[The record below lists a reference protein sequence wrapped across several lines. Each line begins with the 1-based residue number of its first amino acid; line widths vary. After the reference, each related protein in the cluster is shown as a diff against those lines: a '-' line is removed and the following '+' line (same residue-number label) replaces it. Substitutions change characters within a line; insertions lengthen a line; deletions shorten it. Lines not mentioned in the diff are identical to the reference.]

1 MSDTPIAATGES
13 LEDFIKSLEE
23 ASQDTVPEQ
32 DIPAVDAEQEHE
44 QAAPTQSVGGAP
56 VSPELMA
63 LHNRQ
68 IEVSERLARMMEEK
82 QAAQNPPQ
90 DDKLLP
96 DFNIQVEDLTPE
108 EREAYAASE
117 KVIGKMAMGT
127 VAKVMADYTEK
138 VVRPMA
144 EQNRRMETMLA
155 QMQTNTA
162 AQADSMAD
170 AQLRTL
176 TQNSIGDYNS
186 FINSATWQNYLNSEV
201 PGSSGISY
209 KALASIHASNGNLP
223 AIAQMMIAANGGA
236 VTAQRQTTPG
246 SAASPAPVRGSNSKA
261 LPYSRFKEA
270 MNSYQ
275 RGQLTQE
282 AFNKV
287 SNAYDLAAQ
296 AGKVDYDK

>member
-1 MSDTPIAATGES
+1 MSDTPIAGGES

-23 ASQDTVPEQ
+23 VSQDTIPEQ
-32 DIPAVDAEQEHE
+32 DIPAVEQTALEPT
-44 QAAPTQSVGGAP
+44 APVQSAGGAP

-96 DFNIQVEDLTPE
+96 DFTIQVEDLTPE

-117 KVIGKMAMGT
+117 KVINKMAMGT

>member
-1 MSDTPIAATGES
+1 MSDTPIAGGES

-23 ASQDTVPEQ
+23 VSQEAQ
-32 DIPAVDAEQEHE
+32 AETENLE
-44 QAAPTQSVGGAP
+44 VESALEAAPEPIQSASGTP
-56 VSPELMA
+56 VSPDLMA
-63 LHNRQ
+63 LHSRQ

-82 QAAQNPPQ
+82 QAAEQPKQ
-90 DDKLLP
+90 DEHLLP
-96 DFNIQVEDLTPE
+96 DFKIQVEELTPE

-117 KVIGKMAMGT
+117 KVINKMAMGT
-127 VAKVMADYTEK
+127 VAKVMSEYTEK

-144 EQNRRMETMLA
+144 ERNRQMETMLN
-155 QMQTNTA
+155 QIQSNTA

-170 AQLRTL
+170 AQLRSL
-176 TQNSIGDYNS
+176 TQGSIGDYNR

-209 KALASIHASNGNLP
+209 KALASIHASNGNLG

-246 SAASPAPVRGSNSKA
+246 SAASPAPVRGNKSEA

-270 MNSYQ
+270 MDSYQ
-275 RGQLTQE
+275 RGQLTKE
-282 AFNKV
+282 AFDKL
-287 SNAYDLAAQ
+287 SKAYDVAAQ
-296 AGKVDYDK
+296 TGKVDYAK

>member
-1 MSDTPIAATGES
+1 MSDTPVAGGES

-23 ASQDTVPEQ
+23 VSQEVQTEQ
-32 DIPAVDAEQEHE
+32 DGFE
-44 QAAPTQSVGGAP
+44 AAPAQEPVDVPVQSVGGAP

-82 QAAQNPPQ
+82 QTAETPKQE
-90 DDKLLP
+90 DRLLP
-96 DFNIQVEDLTPE
+96 DFTIQVEELTPE

-117 KVIGKMAMGT
+117 KVINKMAMGT

-144 EQNRRMETMLA
+144 ERNRQMETML
-155 QMQTNTA
+155 QQVQTNTA

-176 TQNSIGDYNS
+176 TQGSIGDYNS
-186 FINSATWQNYLNSEV
+186 FISSATWQNYLNSEV

-209 KALASIHASNGNLP
+209 KALASIHASNGNLG

-246 SAASPAPVRGSNSKA
+246 SAASPAPVRGNKSEA
-261 LPYSRFKEA
+261 LPYSRYKEA

-275 RGQLTQE
+275 RGQLTKE
-282 AFNKV
+282 AFDKMSRV
-287 SNAYDLAAQ
+287 YDRAAQ
-296 AGKVDYDK
+296 VGKVNYKK

>member
-1 MSDTPIAATGES
+1 MSDTPIAGGES

-23 ASQDTVPEQ
+23 VSQDTVPEQ
-32 DIPAVDAEQEHE
+32 DIPAVDTEQEHE
-44 QAAPTQSVGGAP
+44 QAAPSQSVGGAP

-96 DFNIQVEDLTPE
+96 DFTIQVEDLTPE

-117 KVIGKMAMGT
+117 KVINKMAMGT

>member
-1 MSDTPIAATGES
+1 MSDTPIAGGES

-23 ASQDTVPEQ
+23 VSQDATTVEP
-32 DIPAVDAEQEHE
+32 
-44 QAAPTQSVGGAP
+44 AAPDLEPAQEPPAPAQSASGAP

-82 QAAQNPPQ
+82 QAAETPKRE
-90 DDKLLP
+90 DSLLP
-96 DFNIQVEDLTPE
+96 DFTIQVEELTPE

-117 KVIGKMAMGT
+117 KVINKMAMGT

-144 EQNRRMETMLA
+144 ERNRQMETMLQ

-176 TQNSIGDYNS
+176 TQGSIGDYNS

-209 KALASIHASNGNLP
+209 KALASIHASNGNLG

-246 SAASPAPVRGSNSKA
+246 SAASPAPVRGNKSEA

-270 MNSYQ
+270 MDSYQ
-275 RGQLTQE
+275 RGQLTKE
-282 AFNKV
+282 AFDKL
-287 SNAYDLAAQ
+287 SKAYDVAAQ
-296 AGKVDYDK
+296 TGKVDYAK

>member
-1 MSDTPIAATGES
+1 MSDTPIAGGES

-23 ASQDTVPEQ
+23 VSQEAQ
-32 DIPAVDAEQEHE
+32 AETENLEVKSAHE
-44 QAAPTQSVGGAP
+44 AAPELIQSTGGTP
-56 VSPELMA
+56 VSPDLMA
-63 LHNRQ
+63 LHSRQ

-82 QAAQNPPQ
+82 QTAEQPKQ
-90 DDKLLP
+90 EDHLLP
-96 DFNIQVEDLTPE
+96 DFNIQVEELTPD

-117 KVIGKMAMGT
+117 KVINKMAMGT

-144 EQNRRMETMLA
+144 ERNRQMETMLH
-155 QMQTNTA
+155 QMQSSTA

-170 AQLRTL
+170 AQLRSL
-176 TQNSIGDYNS
+176 TQGSIGDYNR

-209 KALASIHASNGNLP
+209 KALASIHASNGNLG

-246 SAASPAPVRGSNSKA
+246 SAASPAPVRGNKSEA

-270 MNSYQ
+270 MDSYQ
-275 RGQLTQE
+275 RGQLTKE
-282 AFNKV
+282 AFDKL
-287 SNAYDLAAQ
+287 SKAYDVAAQ
-296 AGKVDYDK
+296 TGKVDYAK

>member
-1 MSDTPIAATGES
+1 MSDTPIAAGES

-23 ASQDTVPEQ
+23 VSQDATTVEP
-32 DIPAVDAEQEHE
+32 
-44 QAAPTQSVGGAP
+44 AAPDLEPAQEPPAPAQSTSGAP

-82 QAAQNPPQ
+82 QAAEQPKQ
-90 DDKLLP
+90 EDRLLP
-96 DFNIQVEDLTPE
+96 EFTIQVEELTPE

-117 KVIGKMAMGT
+117 KVINKMAMGT

-144 EQNRRMETMLA
+144 ERNRQMETMLQ

-176 TQNSIGDYNS
+176 TQGSIGDYNS

-209 KALASIHASNGNLP
+209 KALASIHASNGNLG

-246 SAASPAPVRGSNSKA
+246 SAASPAPVRGNNYKA

-275 RGQLTQE
+275 RGQLTKE
-282 AFNKV
+282 AFDRV

>member
-1 MSDTPIAATGES
+1 MSDTPIAGGES

-23 ASQDTVPEQ
+23 VSQDTIPEQ
-32 DIPAVDAEQEHE
+32 DIPAVEAEPE
-44 QAAPTQSVGGAP
+44 QVVPAPSAGGAP

-90 DDKLLP
+90 EDRLLP

-117 KVIGKMAMGT
+117 KVISKMAMGT

-144 EQNRRMETMLA
+144 EQNRRMETMLQ

-176 TQNSIGDYNS
+176 TQGSIGDYNS

-246 SAASPAPVRGSNSKA
+246 SAASPVPVRGTNSKA

>member
-1 MSDTPIAATGES
+1 MSDTPVAGGES

-23 ASQDTVPEQ
+23 VSQEAQPEQ
-32 DIPAVDAEQEHE
+32 NDVA
-44 QAAPTQSVGGAP
+44 AAPTQETVDVPAQSAGGAP

-82 QAAQNPPQ
+82 QAAETPKQE
-90 DDKLLP
+90 DRLLP
-96 DFNIQVEDLTPE
+96 DFTIQVEELTPE

-117 KVIGKMAMGT
+117 KVINKMAMGT

-144 EQNRRMETMLA
+144 ERNRQMETMLQ
-155 QMQTNTA
+155 QMQTSTA

-176 TQNSIGDYNS
+176 TQGSIGDYNS

-209 KALASIHASNGNLP
+209 KALASIHASNGNLG

-246 SAASPAPVRGSNSKA
+246 SAASPAPVRGNNSKA

-275 RGQLTQE
+275 RGQLTKE
-282 AFNKV
+282 AFDKV

>member
-1 MSDTPIAATGES
+1 MSDTPIAAGES

-23 ASQDTVPEQ
+23 VSQDATTVEP
-32 DIPAVDAEQEHE
+32 
-44 QAAPTQSVGGAP
+44 AAPDLEPAQEPPAPAQSASGAP

-68 IEVSERLARMMEEK
+68 IEVSERLARMMEER
-82 QAAQNPPQ
+82 QAVQNPPQ
-90 DDKLLP
+90 EERLLP
-96 DFNIQVEDLTPE
+96 EFNIQVEELTPE

-117 KVIGKMAMGT
+117 KVINKMAMGT

-144 EQNRRMETMLA
+144 ERNRQMESMLN
-155 QMQTNTA
+155 QMQTSTA

-176 TQNSIGDYNS
+176 TQGSIGDYNS

-209 KALASIHASNGNLP
+209 KALASIHASNGNLG

-246 SAASPAPVRGSNSKA
+246 SAASPVPVRGNNLEA

-270 MNSYQ
+270 KDRYQ
-275 RGQLTQE
+275 RGQLTKE
-282 AFNKV
+282 AYDKM
-287 SNAYDLAAQ
+287 SNAYDLAAL
-296 AGKVDYDK
+296 AGKVNYDK

>member
-1 MSDTPIAATGES
+1 MSDTPIAGGES

-23 ASQDTVPEQ
+23 VSQEVQTEQGDFETEPAQEPVDVP
-32 DIPAVDAEQEHE
+32 V
-44 QAAPTQSVGGAP
+44 QSVGGAP

-82 QAAQNPPQ
+82 QAAETPKRE
-90 DDKLLP
+90 DSLLP
-96 DFNIQVEDLTPE
+96 DFTIQVEELTPE
-108 EREAYAASE
+108 EHEAYAASE
-117 KVIGKMAMGT
+117 KVINKMAMGT

-144 EQNRRMETMLA
+144 ERNRQMETMLQ

-176 TQNSIGDYNS
+176 TQGSIGDYNS

-209 KALASIHASNGNLP
+209 KALASIHASNGNLG

-246 SAASPAPVRGSNSKA
+246 SAASPAPVRGGDSEA
-261 LPYSRFKEA
+261 LPYSRYKEA

-275 RGQLTQE
+275 RGQLTKE
-282 AFNKV
+282 AFDKMSRV
-287 SNAYDLAAQ
+287 YDRAAQ
-296 AGKVDYDK
+296 VGKVNYKK

>member
-1 MSDTPIAATGES
+1 MSDTPIAGGES

-32 DIPAVDAEQEHE
+32 DIPAVEVEPEQVVP
-44 QAAPTQSVGGAP
+44 AQSAGGAP

-90 DDKLLP
+90 EDRLLP
-96 DFNIQVEDLTPE
+96 DFTIQVEDLTPE

-117 KVIGKMAMGT
+117 KVINKMAMGT